1 LNTFYAPRLYV
12 ALTHYPVMN
21 KNGEVIA
28 SAVTN
33 LDIHD
38 ISRAAKTYG
47 IDPFYVVTPLEDQK
61 TLVSRIVS
69 HWTNGP
75 GAGYNASRKAALDLV
90 RIEESLDAVITH
102 ISGFGHGRP
111 KVVATCARRFEQSI
125 GYDGLREKIKSG
137 EPCLLVFGTAWGLA
151 DQLLDSA
158 DYILAP
164 IRGNAAYNHLS
175 VRCAAAV
182 IFDRLLGDGTCP

>member
-1 LNTFYAPRLYV
+1 MPRLYA

-21 KNGEVIA
+21 KKGEVIA

-38 ISRAAKTYG
+38 IARAAKTYG

-61 TLVSRIVS
+61 TLVNRIVT

-75 GAGYNASRKAALDLV
+75 GARFNGLRKAALDLV
-90 RIEESLDAVITH
+90 RVEASLEAVKDH
-102 ISGFGHGRP
+102 IATFGHGRP
-111 KVVATCARRFEQSI
+111 KVVATCAKRFEQSI
-125 GYDGLREKIKSG
+125 GYGGLREKIMSG
-137 EPCLLVFGTAWGLA
+137 EPCLLVFGTAWGLTE
-151 DQLLDSA
+151 QWINSA
-158 DYILAP
+158 DYILEP
-164 IRGNAAYNHLS
+164 IRGSADYNHLS

-182 IFDRLLGDGTCP
+182 IFDRLLGKGTH